1 MDAETKTRRCPLW
14 IKIVLALSL
23 AVNLCIAGLVA
34 GVILRGGPLAGRAP
48 AMGYAMPYVLALP
61 RDLRREVFGAVRNDD
76 SLPDRRA
83 RREEYRDMIN
93 AMRATPFDVAA
104 VEAVLLRQAEGVSR
118 VQAAGQAAW
127 LEAVTSLSDDER
139 AAYSQRMEEALKR
152 NGRPKKGKD

>member
-61 RDLRREVFGAVRNDD
+61 RDLRRDVFGAVRNDD

-83 RREEYRDMIN
+83 RREEYRDMIK
-93 AMRATPFDVAA
+93 ALKVTPFDAAA
-104 VEAVLLRQAEGVSR
+104 VEAVLVRQGDGVSR
-118 VQAAGQAAW
+118 VQAVARAAW
-127 LEAVTSLSDDER
+127 LEAVSSLSDEER
-139 AAYSQRMEEALKR
+139 AAYSERMQEALNR
-152 NGRPKKGKD
+152 NGRPKKGKN